1 MGKAIAIAVA
11 GGAASALLIM
21 TLPAMGLGGAVVVTF
36 LAPLPI
42 LLVGMSLRLPGALI
56 AAGTAAVLVAAGT
69 GRVSGGLMLLVL
81 YGLPAALAVRQALL
95 HRSDGRGH
103 VEWYPPGLVL
113 LWIVG
118 YGVVGLALAVALT
131 LGQPG
136 GLEGVLSEE
145 LAATAE
151 AMPPDMGQALRQVG
165 TDQLARSLPGLGL
178 IFWALQIMANIW
190 LAQAVLARFGRNVR
204 PHFDIAEI
212 DLPGWLAMALAASG
226 VVAALAPPGMIG
238 FIALNLALALGFC
251 FFMAGLA
258 VIHALVRAKPFK
270 PLALT
275 AVYLSLLL
283 SWPALVIAGLGVV
296 EQWAGFRRR
305 ALARNRED

>member
-1 MGKAIAIAVA
+1 MGKAIAIAAA

-21 TLPAMGLGGAVVVTF
+21 TLPVMGLGGAVVVTF
-36 LAPLPI
+36 LAPLPM
-42 LLVGMSLRLPGALI
+42 LLVGLSLRLPGALI
-56 AAGTAAVLVAAGT
+56 AAGTAAVLMIAGT
-69 GRVSGGLMLLVL
+69 GRVTGGLMLLVL
-81 YGLPAALAVRQALL
+81 YGIPAALAARQVLL
-95 HRSDGRGH
+95 NRSDGRGN

-118 YGVVGLALAVALT
+118 YGLVGLALAVALT
-131 LGQPG
+131 LGEPG
-136 GLEGVLSEE
+136 GLQGVLAAE

-178 IFWALQIMANIW
+178 VFWSLQIMANIW
-190 LAQAVLARFGRNVR
+190 LAQAVLVRFGRNAR
-204 PHFDIAEI
+204 PSFDIAEI
-212 DLPGWLAMALAASG
+212 DLPGWLAMALAAAG
-226 VVAALAPPGMIG
+226 LVAALAPGMIG
-238 FIALNLALALGFC
+238 FVALNLALALGFC

-270 PLALT
+270 PLALS